1 MGKYRRLL
9 ISFDGSESSRNA
21 LKQAIKLA
29 GTDNEWIEALS
40 VMPTYEGDL
49 ELVGISDIQG
59 VLKGPTGKLLD
70 EARGIAVAE
79 GAEIIT
85 EIEHGKVYE
94 RIVDAA
100 DKKDCDLIVMGRK
113 GLQSVK
119 RMLMGSVT
127 SRVIGHAH
135 KDVLVVPMDASIGCK
150 KILLATDGSK
160 YGMAAAE
167 HAVNFASSYGG
178 DLTAVS
184 VVYVT
189 DEFYAQAPHLV
200 EQMVE
205 KAKGFLEDIKKKAE
219 ASGVKIETAVREG
232 EAYEKIVDLADEKSA
247 DIIFMGSHGRT
258 GIEKLLMGSVTE
270 KVIGHASCPVMVV
283 RP

>member
-29 GTDNEWIEALS
+29 GAEKEWIEALS
-40 VMPTYEGDL
+40 VMPAYEGDI
-49 ELVGISDIQG
+49 EFIGVSDIKG
-59 VLKGPTGKLLD
+59 VLEGPKEKLLA
-70 EARGIAVAE
+70 EAKDIAGAE
-79 GAEIIT
+79 GAEIMT
-85 EIEHGKVYE
+85 DIEYGKVYE
-94 RIVDAA
+94 RIVDVA
-100 DKKDCDLIVMGRK
+100 DKKDCDLIVMGRR
-113 GLQSVK
+113 GLDRVE

-127 SRVIGHAH
+127 SRVIGHTH
-135 KDVLVVPMDASIGCK
+135 KDVLVVPRDATIGWK
-150 KILLATDGSK
+150 NILLATDGSK
-160 YGMAAAE
+160 YSMAAAE

-184 VVYVT
+184 VVDVT

-200 EQMVE
+200 ERMGE
-205 KAKGFLEDIKKKAE
+205 KAKEFLEDIKRKAE

-232 EAYEKIVDLADEKSA
+232 NTYEKIVDLADEKSA
-247 DIIFMGSHGRT
+247 DIIFMGSHGMT
-258 GIEKLLMGSVTE
+258 GLKKLLMGSITE
-270 KVIGHASCPVMVV
+270 KVIGHASCSVMVA